1 MDPQNPELGAFGE
14 CGYHVVRALLRA
26 DEIAA
31 LREACDT
38 PGVRPERL
46 RRGGAQKLLHLLEAS
61 ARHPR
66 FLELARD
73 RRLIDVVAE
82 FLGPNLEL
90 QHSKIATKPET
101 DTGRGAAPWHQDFPF
116 FPHTNTDLVAAM
128 VMLDDADERGG
139 CLQVLPGSRR
149 LGPLDH
155 RRDGFFSGECA
166 ELPDEAM
173 RGGAV
178 ALPVR
183 AGDVTLHHCLTLHR
197 SAENTSG
204 SPRRALVFQFRAA
217 DAYQLA
223 GEVWVDTGL
232 VVRGRAQTRVRC
244 EANEIA
250 LPRRHGV
257 DFPYGSAWHQHG
269 GYARAHNFR
278 VEHLDEGGSQ

>member
-1 MDPQNPELGAFGE
+1 MDLKHSEARSFAKS
-14 CGYHVVRALLRA
+14 GYLVVRDVLRS

-31 LREACDT
+31 LRDACDA

-46 RRGGAQKLLHLLEAS
+46 RRGGEQKLLHLLEAS

-66 FLELARD
+66 FLAVARD
-73 RRLIDVVAE
+73 PRLVDLVAG
-82 FLGPNLEL
+82 LIGPDLEL

-101 DTGRGAAPWHQDFPF
+101 ETGRGAAPWHQDFPF
-116 FPHTNTDLVAAM
+116 FPHTNTDLIAAM
-128 VMLDDADERGG
+128 VMLDDADESGG
-139 CLQVLPGSRR
+139 CLQVLPGSPRF
-149 LGPLDH
+149 GPLDH
-155 RRDGFFSGECA
+155 RRGEYFSGECSAVPA
-166 ELPDEAM
+166 EALSAGP
-173 RGGAV
+173 V
-178 ALPVR
+178 ALPVK
-183 AGDVTLHHCLTLHR
+183 AGDVTFHHCLTLHC

-204 SPRRALVFQFRAA
+204 TPRRALVLQYRAA

-232 VVRGRAQTRVRC
+232 VVRGRARTTIRC

-250 LPRRHGV
+250 LPRRQGV

-278 VEHLDEGGSQ
+278 TEHLEQGGAR